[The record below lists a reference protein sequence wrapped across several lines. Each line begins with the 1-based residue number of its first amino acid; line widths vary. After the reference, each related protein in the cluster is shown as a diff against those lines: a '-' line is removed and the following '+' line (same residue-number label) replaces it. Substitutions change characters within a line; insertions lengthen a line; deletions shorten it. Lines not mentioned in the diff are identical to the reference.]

1 MDEEELIAISSV
13 AAGASKD
20 TLSNK
25 AGIAFAVFCVLLVVG
40 LGLAMYFGKI

>member
-1 MDEEELIAISSV
+1 MDEEELVAITSV
-13 AAGASKD
+13 AAGAPKD

-25 AGIAFAVFCVLLVVG
+25 AGVAFAIFCVLLVVG